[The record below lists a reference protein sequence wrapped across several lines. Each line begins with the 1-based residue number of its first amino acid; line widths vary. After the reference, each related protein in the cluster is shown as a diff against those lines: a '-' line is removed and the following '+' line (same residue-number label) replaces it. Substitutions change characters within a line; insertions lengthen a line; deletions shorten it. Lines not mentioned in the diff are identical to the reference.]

1 MAGSPQEGSMRPVPI
16 GAQGSYSL
24 LVAPEHLASQF
35 KDPMLPPV
43 LSTPVM
49 IMAMEN
55 AALAALKPYLDKGE
69 TAVGSRVDVRHLA
82 ATPVGRRITA
92 TAEVT
97 RVEGRRIAFTVR
109 AFDGDEEIGAGTH
122 ERSLID
128 LAKFAAHL
136 AEKVRGNSTP

>member
-1 MAGSPQEGSMRPVPI
+1 MRAVPI

-24 LVAPEHLASQF
+24 VVAPEHLASQF

-55 AALAALKPYLDKGE
+55 AALAALKPYLAPGE
-69 TAVGSRVDVRHLA
+69 TAVGSHVDVRHLA

-92 TAEVT
+92 FAEVT
-97 RVEGRRIAFTVR
+97 SVEGRRIAFTVR
-109 AFDGDEEIGAGTH
+109 AVDGDEEIGAGTH
-122 ERSLID
+122 ERALID

-136 AEKVRGNSTP
+136 AQKPGGKPQG